1 MKILLYT
8 SIYSNLWG
16 TEFGG
21 RPSRKEHY
29 KHSLL
34 NILNMNPSKI
44 ICFTSNEELKDLE
57 AFFYNSKGISKD
69 KLEFKIFD
77 LKNTKYFKEICSV
90 KDLNETTK
98 SDRCYEVQY
107 NKFFWLEHIEDLHAY
122 DRVFWID
129 AGLSHGGI
137 IHSKYSR
144 GTGYER
150 NFNFSLFNEDL
161 LKRISDISKEH
172 ILLLSKNNS
181 GHFYWSSSMPQKYY
195 KKYKRDE
202 HIIGGMFGGTPK
214 KILEYK
220 NKFENI
226 LLDLINNEK
235 KLFFEEL
242 IMTCLYY
249 NNISFFAALK
259 FDDWYDR
266 KDIKKYGKHVRYFYN
281 MLEIPKVCVV
291 STCFE
296 LNLNSKKYTD
306 SAKNMIKSHLRYT
319 NFDIILLTNKKE
331 EFENINDGR
340 VKILDYYSLYN
351 ESHISSN
358 KFNMHLKRY
367 PIKLAKDYGYDIIF
381 HNDCDCFINDWDDS
395 SFKEKIKTDYD
406 VFFVSH
412 ANPQLGG
419 LIKNYKHFREK
430 VENELGSLYT
440 EDMNSAP
447 NPAETRVIFKNNE
460 KLDLFLSFWDK
471 ISNNNK
477 NYFTYYD
484 GVYFG
489 TSAIYAKMKM
499 GAVNRKDD
507 FSKYCF
513 IYHGDDILDYFG
525 VKTKKK
531 ETSENVIINLPDN
544 SSKVYPQFD
553 YKGLY
558 TLQSPNIIDV
568 FEKLFLKIK
577 PKRILEIGT
586 EYGGLTLLLKDILLK
601 CNIENFIVR
610 TYDIKPSEF
619 LINHKDLTD
628 HIEIKIEN
636 IFCGQKSSFK
646 LKDTSLDD
654 LNNFL
659 LKDSP
664 NIIICDGGNKIGEF
678 NVLSDLMKSGDIIMV
693 HDYAENNNVFENKIK
708 DKTWNWFEI
717 QESDIKEASERNN
730 LDFLMKDEFEKV
742 AWACKIKK

>member
-29 KHSLL
+29 KYSLL

-44 ICFTSNEELKDLE
+44 ICFTSNEELKELE
-57 AFFYNSKGISKD
+57 AFFYKSKGISKD

-77 LKNTKYFKEICSV
+77 LKNTKYFKEICAV

-107 NKFFWLEHIEDLHAY
+107 NKFFWLEHIEDLHTY

-144 GTGYER
+144 GTGYEK

-181 GHFYWSSSMPQKYY
+181 GHFYWSSSIPQKYY
-195 KKYKRDE
+195 ANYKRDE
-202 HIIGGMFGGTPK
+202 HIIGGMFGGTPE

-226 LLDLINNEK
+226 LVELINNEK

-249 NNISFFAALK
+249 NDISFFTALK

-281 MLEIPKVCVV
+281 MLEIPKVCVA

-296 LNLNSKKYTD
+296 LNSNSKKYTD
-306 SAKNMIKSHLRYT
+306 SAKKMIESHIKYT

-331 EFENINDGR
+331 EFKNFNDSR
-340 VKILDYYSLYN
+340 IKIFDYHSLYN
-351 ESHISSN
+351 EPHISSN

-381 HNDCDCFINDWDDS
+381 HNDCDCFITDWD
-395 SFKEKIKTDYD
+395 SFSFEEKINTDCD

-419 LIKNYKHFREK
+419 LKKNYKHFKDK
-430 VENELGSLYT
+430 VEQELKGLYT
-440 EDMNSAP
+440 EDMDSAP

-460 KLDLFLSFWDK
+460 KLNSFLLFWDK

-499 GAVNRKDD
+499 GAVKRTDD

-513 IYHGDDILDYFG
+513 IHHGEDTLDYFG
-525 VKTKKK
+525 VKVKKK
-531 ETSENVIINLPDN
+531 QNIEINLPNN
-544 SSKVYPQFD
+544 SSKVCAQFE
-553 YKGLY
+553 YRGLY
-558 TLQSPNIIDV
+558 VLQNPNIINA

-577 PKRILEIGT
+577 PKRVLEIGT
-586 EYGGLTLLLKDILLK
+586 EYGGLTLLLKDLLLK
-601 CNIENFIVR
+601 CDIKNFMVR
-610 TYDIKPSEF
+610 TYDIKPPNL
-619 LINHKDLTD
+619 LINHEDLSKY
-628 HIEIKIEN
+628 IEIKIEN
-636 IFCGQKSSFK
+636 MFNTEGSSFK
-646 LKDTSLDD
+646 LKENSLKDI
-654 LNNFL
+654 NNFL

-664 NIIICDGGNKIGEF
+664 NIIICDGGNKKMEF
-678 NVLSDLMKSGDIIMV
+678 DVFSDLMKSGDIIMV
-693 HDYAENNNVFENKIK
+693 HDYAENNDVFQNKIK

-717 QESDIKEASERNN
+717 QESDIKESSERNN
-730 LDFLMKDEFEKV
+730 LDFFMKDEFEKL
-742 AWACKIKK
+742 AWSCKIKK